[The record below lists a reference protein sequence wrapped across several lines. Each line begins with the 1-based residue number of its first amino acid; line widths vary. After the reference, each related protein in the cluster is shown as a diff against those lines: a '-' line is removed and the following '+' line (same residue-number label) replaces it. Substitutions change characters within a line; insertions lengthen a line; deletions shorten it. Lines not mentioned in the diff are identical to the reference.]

1 MLEETASKV
10 EKEKTLRDADKRAL
24 EQENLKLKEQIESI
38 LFLKKQDD
46 FLVDVLL
53 RKEQMLK
60 DSFRDMMA
68 FMTVCDST
76 ITHDLNK
83 SSPGSP
89 REAQPPD
96 QGAARARRGKNR
108 EGAPGG
114 QRKPPVHAPQ
124 LREDRRGTRA

>member
-1 MLEETASKV
+1 MLEETASKL
-10 EKEKTLRDADKRAL
+10 EKEKSLRDAEKRSL

-53 RKEQMLK
+53 RKEHMLQE
-60 DSFRDMMA
+60 SFRDMMA
-68 FMTVCDST
+68 FMNICDST

-83 SSPGSP
+83 STPSSR

-96 QGAARARRGKNR
+96 QGAARA
-108 EGAPGG
+108 
-114 QRKPPVHAPQ
+114 
-124 LREDRRGTRA
+124 